1 MSSSPRRRALAALA
15 VLGGVAGLE
24 LVAAAFAYRTRVRAG
39 DWELAAAALAA
50 LPSGEPVVLAEEW
63 LGPQARAQLPALGSW
78 VGLPDLHG
86 APRVHVLALG
96 DPRSASIRAD
106 LAGLDPAPGGREE
119 LGALTLHHW
128 ELAGAGAVGWDLLA
142 DRALAL
148 RDARGPCKVAQ
159 RTWSCKQGRAEVR
172 FAEVGYRPRRCL
184 ALDFEDGASVELS
197 ARAELGARL
206 RGHLGFSD
214 FNGRARN
221 DAPVLVELEI
231 GGAPRARWA
240 LTDNQGWVA
249 FEVPTEPGLAELRLR
264 ITTLLG
270 GTFTP
275 AGYDSGA
282 RRTPCLELR
291 ALTSP

>member
-1 MSSSPRRRALAALA
+1 MAA
-15 VLGGVAGLE
+15 LE
-24 LVAAAFAYRTRVRAG
+24 LVAAALAYRTRVRAG

-50 LPSGEPVVLAEEW
+50 LPPGEPVVLADEW
-63 LGPQARAQLPALGSW
+63 LGPQARARVPALTPW

-96 DPRSASIRAD
+96 DPRSSSILDD
-106 LAGLDPAPGGREE
+106 LAGLEPAPGGREE
-119 LGALTLHHW
+119 LGALTLHRW
-128 ELAGAGAVGWDLLA
+128 ELAGGGALVWDLLA
-142 DRALAL
+142 DRALTL
-148 RDARGPCKVAQ
+148 RDARGPCKVSQ

-172 FAEVGYRPRRCL
+172 FVEVGYRPRRCL
-184 ALDFEDGASVELS
+184 ALDLEDGASVELS
-197 ARAELGARL
+197 ARVELGARL

-214 FNGRARN
+214 FNGRVRN
-221 DAPVLVELEI
+221 DAPVLVELEL

-240 LTDNQGWVA
+240 ISDNQGWVA
-249 FEVPTEPGLAELRLR
+249 FEVPTDPGPAALRLR

-275 AGYDSGA
+275 AGYDAGA

-291 ALTSP
+291 ALAAGEEATQ